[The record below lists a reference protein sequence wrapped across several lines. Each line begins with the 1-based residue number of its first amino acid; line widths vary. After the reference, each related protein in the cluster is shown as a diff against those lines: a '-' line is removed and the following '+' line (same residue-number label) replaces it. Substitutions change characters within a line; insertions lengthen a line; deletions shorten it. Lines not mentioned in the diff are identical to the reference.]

1 MAWVKLKYW
10 LLIIAA
16 MPLVAAAAAPP
27 QCDVGPVTKVFGA
40 VPWLVYSCNDATS
53 LVLMSAPGSPA
64 SPFYFTF
71 SLEGGSYRLRGEGTG
86 SKTATDAALKDL
98 EALSASDIQA
108 LRRET
113 IAAAVNK
120 P

>member
-1 MAWVKLKYW
+1 MKRW
-10 LLIIAA
+10 LLSLAA
-16 MPLVAAAAAPP
+16 LPLLGNAAQPL
-27 QCDVGPVTKVFGA
+27 QCDVGPVMKVFGS
-40 VPWLVYSCNDATS
+40 VPWLVYSCNDASS
-53 LVLMSAPGSPA
+53 LVVVSAPGSPA

-71 SLEGGSYRLRGEGTG
+71 SLEGTAYRLRGEGTG

-98 EALSASDIQA
+98 QVLSAADIQG

-113 IAAAVNK
+113 IAVKK